1 MVFADKNVRTK
12 AQVVETEPVFQ
23 ITPAAASLCAVLR
36 GFFSSAF
43 GIFMQKKS
51 FLITRV
57 SMKIMQNAWE
67 KF

>member
-12 AQVVETEPVFQ
+12 ALVVETEPVFQ

-36 GFFSSAF
+36 GFFSSAL
-43 GIFMQKKS
+43 GIFMQKKLS
-51 FLITRV
+51 HYSGFDENNIKC
-57 SMKIMQNAWE
+57 MG